1 MSGRGVKY
9 AHATK
14 YHDGYVLTRH
24 SSTRTRRRLAEHQL
38 MPVGDEFF
46 SAQDA
51 RDLVETR
58 YRSALPIASI
68 RQKIAQELVGKPKK
82 VSNVRPRMELLLSRL
97 EDLEE
102 LESNYQFRNIS
113 EDELVKEAAD
123 VMLYGGS
130 RSRRRSSRS
139 SRKGLCAGGNQFDI
153 ELIAEAS
160 KPKLY
165 DGGLR
170 LRSLKELAT
179 KEGRE
184 MAKVIAAN
192 PLAKKVL
199 QRR

>member
-1 MSGRGVKY
+1 
-9 AHATK
+9 
-14 YHDGYVLTRH
+14 
-24 SSTRTRRRLAEHQL
+24 
-38 MPVGDEFF
+38 
-46 SAQDA
+46 
-51 RDLVETR
+51 
-58 YRSALPIASI
+58 
-68 RQKIAQELVGKPKK
+68 
-82 VSNVRPRMELLLSRL
+82 MELLLSRL

-113 EDELVKEAAD
+113 EAELVKDAAD

-130 RSRRRSSRS
+130 RGRSSRS
-139 SRKGLCAGGNQFDI
+139 RRRNRGLCAGGNQFDI